1 MEQLIVDAIIL
12 TRWLEFVGLGVIFSA
27 IAILPFILNDDE
39 RRSPP
44 VDDEDE

>member
-1 MEQLIVDAIIL
+1 MDAIIF

-39 RRSPP
+39 RRPSP